1 MNYLLVFETF
11 IRNLVTSG
19 SILAFALTLLDFIG
33 KYVNYVGFYA
43 FFSGSFFLVNLLQ
56 YNKIYNIDKNSTKS
70 FLLHSIVGGI
80 FWVLYAL
87 ILYFAHE
94 NGFSR
99 MGAISITFNFFIII
113 SIIYLILS
121 AYNVFGF

>member
-70 FLLHSIVGGI
+70 FLIHSIIGGI

-87 ILYFAHE
+87 ILYLAHE
-94 NGFSR
+94 NSFSR

>member
-19 SILAFALTLLDFIG
+19 SILALALTLLDFIG

-43 FFSGSFFLVNLLQ
+43 FFSGSFILINLLQ
-56 YNKIYNIDKNSTKS
+56 YNKIYTIDKNSTKS
-70 FLLHSIVGGI
+70 FLLHSIIGGL
-80 FWVLYAL
+80 FWIIYAS
-87 ILYFAHE
+87 ILYFADQ